1 MARSRRRRLVRLLGF
16 ALAATFLV
24 ALIGLAAHHNLKTPV
39 SHHAV
44 DEVITIE
51 PGMGAREVVER
62 LYERGVIRN
71 RYPALMYL
79 LLNPAGRRLQA
90 GDYEFESPISPLAAL
105 EKIRRG
111 AVATRK
117 IMFRPG
123 LTIYEVND
131 LLPNRPPEGKLD
143 PALLDARLIADLD
156 PAATS
161 LEGYIFPDTY
171 TVPKRATNAEILA
184 EAVARFRR
192 AWTPELR
199 RQAEARRMTLREVVT
214 LASLIE
220 EEAADDAERPLVSSV
235 FHNRLRKGM
244 RLECDP
250 TFIYAAKLNRTWDGN
265 VNNPAHRRLVSPYNT
280 YLAAGLPP
288 GPIASPSEKSLRAAL
303 QPAQTDYLYFVL
315 GAGGR
320 HRFSR
325 TETEHQLA
333 VAEYRK
339 LQQGKR
345 RTLHTQYINK
355 K

>member
-1 MARSRRRRLVRLLGF
+1 MAHLRRRIVG
-16 ALAATFLV
+16 LAILLV
-24 ALIGLAAHHNLKTPV
+24 ALMVAIGVGVSAYQSLRQPV
-39 SHHAV
+39 SHRAA
-44 DEVITIE
+44 EELITVE
-51 PGMGAREVVER
+51 PGMGAREVVNL
-62 LYERGVIRN
+62 LYERGVITN
-71 RYPALMYL
+71 RYPVLLYL
-79 LLNPAGRRLQA
+79 LINPVGRRLQA
-90 GDYEFESPISPLAAL
+90 GDYEFESPISPVAAL
-105 EKIRRG
+105 DKIRRG

-123 LTIYEVND
+123 LTIYEVNE

-143 PALLDARLIADLD
+143 PALLDVRLIADLD
-156 PAATS
+156 PTARS

-171 TVPKRATNAEILA
+171 IVPKRATNAEILA

-199 RQAEARRMTLREVVT
+199 QRAEGCRLTVREVVT

-235 FHNRLRKGM
+235 FHNRLRRGM

-250 TFIYAAKLNRTWDGN
+250 TFIYGAKLNATWDGN
-265 VNNPAHRRLVSPYNT
+265 VNNPAHRRLLSPYNT
-280 YLAAGLPP
+280 YLYPGLPP

-303 QPAQTDYLYFVL
+303 QPATTDYFYFVL
-315 GAGGR
+315 SAGGR

-325 TETEHQLA
+325 NETEHQAA

-339 LQQGKR
+339 LQQVQR
-345 RTLHTQYINK
+345 QSLHTQDINK

>member
-1 MARSRRRRLVRLLGF
+1 MARSRRWLTWLGLTLS
-16 ALAATFLV
+16 ALSVAAAVGFG
-24 ALIGLAAHHNLKTPV
+24 AYRSLKTSV
-39 SHHAV
+39 THHAA
-44 DEVITIE
+44 EEIITIE
-51 PGMGAREVVER
+51 PGMGAREVVEL
-62 LYERGVIRN
+62 LYERGVIAN
-71 RYPALMYL
+71 RYPALAYL
-79 LLNPAGRRLQA
+79 MLNPAGRRLQA

-105 EKIRRG
+105 DKIRRG

-123 LTIYEVND
+123 LTIYEVNE
-131 LLPNRPPEGKLD
+131 LLPNRPLDGKLD
-143 PALLDARLIADLD
+143 PTLLDARLIADLD
-156 PAATS
+156 PRATS

-171 TVPKRATNAEILA
+171 TVSKRATSAEILA

-199 RQAEARRMTLREVVT
+199 QQAEARRMTLREVVT

-250 TFIYAAKLNRTWDGN
+250 TFIYAAKLVGAWDGN
-265 VNNPAHRRLVSPYNT
+265 VNNPAHRRRLSAYNT
-280 YLAAGLPP
+280 YVSMGLPP

-303 QPAQTDYLYFVL
+303 QPAQTDYIYFVL
-315 GAGGR
+315 SAGGR

-325 TETEHQLA
+325 TEAEHQVA

-339 LQQGKR
+339 LQQTQR
-345 RTLHTQYINK
+345 QTLHTQDIK

>member
-1 MARSRRRRLVRLLGF
+1 MARSRRW
-16 ALAATFLV
+16 
-24 ALIGLAAHHNLKTPV
+24 LIWLGLALSALSIV
-39 SHHAV
+39 AAV
-44 DEVITIE
+44 GFGAYRSLEIPATHRAADELIAIE
-51 PGMGAREVVER
+51 PGMGARDVVEL
-62 LYERGVIRN
+62 LYARGVIAN
-71 RYPALMYL
+71 RYPALLYL
-79 LLNPAGRRLQA
+79 ALNPAGRRLQA

-105 EKIRRG
+105 DKIRRG

-131 LLPNRPPEGKLD
+131 LLPNRPPDGKLD
-143 PALLDARLIADLD
+143 PALRDARLIADLD
-156 PAATS
+156 PTATS

-171 TVPKRATNAEILA
+171 TVPKRATNVEVLA

-199 RQAEARRMTLREVVT
+199 QQAEARRMTLREVVT

-250 TFIYAAKLNRTWDGN
+250 TFIYAARLDGAWDGN
-265 VNNPAHRRLVSPYNT
+265 VNNPAHRRRLSPYNT
-280 YLAAGLPP
+280 YVSTGLPP

-303 QPAQTDYLYFVL
+303 QPAQTDYIYFVL

-325 TETEHQLA
+325 TEAEHQVA

-339 LQQGKR
+339 LQQTQR
-345 RTLHTQYINK
+345 QTLHTQDINK

>member
-1 MARSRRRRLVRLLGF
+1 MARTRRWLIWLSLLAF
-16 ALAATFLV
+16 SVVVLAALV
-24 ALIGLAAHHNLKTPV
+24 GLAAYHDLKTP
-39 SHHAV
+39 AV
-44 DEVITIE
+44 HRAAEELITIE
-51 PGMGAREVVER
+51 PGMGARDVVER
-62 LYERGVIRN
+62 LYAYGVISN
-71 RYPALMYL
+71 RYPALVYL
-79 LLNPAGRRLQA
+79 LLNPTGRRLQA

-105 EKIRRG
+105 DKIRRG

-131 LLPNRPPEGKLD
+131 LLPNRPPEGQLD
-143 PALLDARLIADLD
+143 PALLDTRLIADLD
-156 PAATS
+156 PQATS

-199 RQAEARRMTLREVVT
+199 QQAEARRMTLREVVT

-250 TFIYAAKLNRTWDGN
+250 TFIYAAKRNSTWDGN
-265 VNNPAHRRLVSPYNT
+265 VNNPAHRRLLSRYNT
-280 YLAAGLPP
+280 YLFPGLPP
-288 GPIASPSEKSLRAAL
+288 GPIASPGEKSLRAAL
-303 QPAQTDYLYFVL
+303 QPAPSDYLYFVL

-325 TETEHQLA
+325 TEAEHQLA

-339 LQQGKR
+339 LQKAQR
-345 RTLHTQYINK
+345 QMLHTQYTNK

>member
-1 MARSRRRRLVRLLGF
+1 MARSRRRWLAWLGLSLVVLLFSG
-16 ALAATFLV
+16 ALA
-24 ALIGLAAHHNLKTPV
+24 GLAVYQNLNTPV
-39 SHHAV
+39 SHSAS
-44 DEVITIE
+44 EELITIE
-51 PGMGAREVVER
+51 PGMGARAVVER
-62 LYERGVIRN
+62 LYEHGVISN
-71 RYPALMYL
+71 RYPVLVYLM
-79 LLNPAGRRLQA
+79 LNPTGRRLQA

-117 IMFRPG
+117 LMFRPG

-131 LLPNRPPEGKLD
+131 LLPNRPPDGRLD
-143 PALLDARLIADLD
+143 PALLDVRLIADLD
-156 PAATS
+156 PQATS

-171 TVPKRATNAEILA
+171 TFPKRATNAEILA
-184 EAVARFRR
+184 EAIARFRR

-220 EEAADDAERPLVSSV
+220 KEAADDAERPLVSSV

-265 VNNPAHRRLVSPYNT
+265 VNNPAHRRLLSPYNT
-280 YLAAGLPP
+280 YVSPGLPP

-315 GAGGR
+315 GMGGR

-325 TETEHQLA
+325 TEAEHQIA
-333 VAEYRK
+333 VADYRR
-339 LQQGKR
+339 LQQAQR
-345 RTLHTQYINK
+345 QTLHTQYINK